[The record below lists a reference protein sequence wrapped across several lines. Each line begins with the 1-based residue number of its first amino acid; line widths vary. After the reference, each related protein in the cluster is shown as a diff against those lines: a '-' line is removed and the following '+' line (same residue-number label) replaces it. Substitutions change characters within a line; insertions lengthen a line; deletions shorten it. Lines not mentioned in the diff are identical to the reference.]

1 MFVQKYVPER
11 PQQLHSSG
19 PHTGNQALQ
28 AKRGC
33 HSGASTQRGG
43 VTSGWGTRMGLKGVT
58 QGEKANL
65 RRLPRA
71 VSTYVRTLTRQTGA
85 RPRVSPRGSLGRGHG
100 SCGDHGGGSR
110 KCYVSSDCT
119 EPHTSAHARAHT
131 HTHTHT
137 NQLRGC
143 SEASFLVGMRVWAS
157 HADAHTGRRGKDAPP
172 GRFFTTAPGPI
183 TIDISKQKV

>member
-131 HTHTHT
+131 HTHTHESAPWLLGS
-137 NQLRGC
+137 QFPGGDACLGISR
-143 SEASFLVGMRVWAS
+143 RRPHWA
-157 HADAHTGRRGKDAPP
+157 AGQGRTSRTLLYNCPW
-172 GRFFTTAPGPI
+172 THNY
-183 TIDISKQKV
+183 